1 MIHKNSDNKKKN
13 KVLKNEGT
21 EKFVRKEQYYALN
34 EIIKEIPSICKKIE
48 DGLKY
53 EMKLYEDKI
62 TKDPIE
68 FAVQIDEIKTKINE
82 INIKIGRKVDEVKGK
97 YVSSK
102 GIIEIKAQEK
112 ISELIKEIE
121 SLDVKNDD
129 SINELE
135 KISFRKIEE
144 QKEFQKI
151 MQRDIVEEYN
161 REFNML
167 IDRFKAR
174 YPILELD
181 FTEEDLKNMEDE
193 IKKDISEEK
202 SYETGIIFKKTHFY
216 SEYSKTK
223 HFEILKENIL
233 EKMEKIQR
241 KVVDNLIDFVIN
253 ISSEC
258 VKELIKNAN
267 EQKQKLNELLEEK
280 ARTEE
285 VKKQIEELKHII
297 QEINTFKDKI
307 KNLGK
312 EIEECI
318 I

>member
-13 KVLKNEGT
+13 KVLENEGT

-97 YVSSK
+97 YASSK

-121 SLDVKNDD
+121 SLDAKNDD

-233 EKMEKIQR
+233 GKMNKIQI
-241 KVVDNLIDFVIN
+241 KVVYNLIDFVNN
-253 ISSEC
+253 ITSEY

-267 EQKQKLNELLEEK
+267 EQKQKLTELLEEK
-280 ARTEE
+280 KEIDIKMK
-285 VKKQIEELKHII
+285 VEELNHII
-297 QEINTFKDKI
+297 QEITLFENKA
-307 KNLGK
+307 KNLRK
-312 EIEECI
+312 EIKQYI
-318 I
+318 

>member
-13 KVLKNEGT
+13 KVLENEGT

-62 TKDPIE
+62 TKNPVD
-68 FAVQIDEIKTKINE
+68 FVKEINEIQNKINE
-82 INIKIGRKVDEVKGK
+82 INIKIGRKSEEVREK
-97 YVSSK
+97 YTSFDPK
-102 GIIEIKAQEK
+102 GIILIKTEEK
-112 ISELIKEIE
+112 ILELKKEIE
-121 SLDVKNDD
+121 YLDTKNDD
-129 SINELE
+129 SINELK
-135 KISFRKIEE
+135 KISLKKI
-144 QKEFQKI
+144 KELKESCKI
-151 MQRDIVEEYN
+151 IQRDIVEECN
-161 REFNML
+161 KEFDAL
-167 IDRFKAR
+167 IDRFEAI

-233 EKMEKIQR
+233 GKMNKIQI
-241 KVVDNLIDFVIN
+241 KVVYNLIDFVNN
-253 ISSEC
+253 ITSEY

-267 EQKQKLNELLEEK
+267 EQKQKLTELLEEK
-280 ARTEE
+280 KEIDIKMK
-285 VKKQIEELKHII
+285 VEELNHII
-297 QEINTFKDKI
+297 QEITLFENKA
-307 KNLGK
+307 KNLRK
-312 EIEECI
+312 EIKQYI
-318 I
+318 